1 MPYVKCSKCMHEWE
15 TTDLKENCRWCKS
28 PIGKVLEEKT
38 PLERML
44 MPKPMKILLEYLKEK
59 ANVR

>member
-1 MPYVKCSKCMHEWE
+1 MHEWE